1 MLEDAWE
8 KKIIYS
14 RTCVQRSTSGLRWLN
29 TSWPLNKGFT
39 VRGYRKKTTWNG
51 ILRQSRTLN
60 VKILAQKYVPFA
72 SLGYGALFDITL
84 DKNNQIIV
92 INEIVIEERIRDLV
106 FKNNKIFIYQETTG
120 IIGIIDLK
128 T

>member
-1 MLEDAWE
+1 MEILIFLICVVFVIFYLFRPTSKNE
-8 KKIIYS
+8 KD
-14 RTCVQRSTSGLRWLN
+14 Q
-29 TSWPLNKGFT
+29 
-39 VRGYRKKTTWNG
+39 
-51 ILRQSRTLN
+51 
-60 VKILAQKYVPFA
+60 
-72 SLGYGALFDITL
+72 FD

-120 IIGIIDLK
+120 IIGIIDLE

>member
-1 MLEDAWE
+1 MVMRNENSPWVEKYRPTCFED
-8 KKIIYS
+8 I
-14 RTCVQRSTSGLRWLN
+14 V
-29 TSWPLNKGFT
+29 
-39 VRGYRKKTTWNG
+39 
-51 ILRQSRTLN
+51 
-60 VKILAQKYVPFA
+60 
-72 SLGYGALFDITL
+72 L

>member
-1 MLEDAWE
+1 M
-8 KKIIYS
+8 
-14 RTCVQRSTSGLRWLN
+14 
-29 TSWPLNKGFT
+29 
-39 VRGYRKKTTWNG
+39 
-51 ILRQSRTLN
+51 
-60 VKILAQKYVPFA
+60 A

-84 DKNNQIIV
+84 DKNNQITV

-120 IIGIIDLK
+120 IIGIIDLE